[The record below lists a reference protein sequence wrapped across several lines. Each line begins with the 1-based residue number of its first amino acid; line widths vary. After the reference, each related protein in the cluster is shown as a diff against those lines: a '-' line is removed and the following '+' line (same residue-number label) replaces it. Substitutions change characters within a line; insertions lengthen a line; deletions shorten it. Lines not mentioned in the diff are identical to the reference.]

1 LNWSTSRSSSSEGFE
16 PESSSTGGTSASN
29 SRALMMMKARSFKR
43 MVSMRAPEGR
53 LDGLAHAKAL
63 VFRTQ
68 RLVNRTRRAGVDMD
82 QGTGFEPGD
91 RGIDLYQHR
100 FRVSR
105 SMSAARGCRED
116 RHEFS
121 PENDGTHHRG
131 VGTTVSL
138 TQKFAACGAASRF
151 TVAGLTVMA
160 NAYVDTRAPPD
171 LSAGGGRLSA
181 RSEGCGVG
189 AAGAAD
195 PAGIARRAFAQDRA
209 GGDELHFIP

>member
-1 LNWSTSRSSSSEGFE
+1 
-16 PESSSTGGTSASN
+16 
-29 SRALMMMKARSFKR
+29 M
-43 MVSMRAPEGR
+43 
-53 LDGLAHAKAL
+53 KAL

-82 QGTGFEPGD
+82 QGTSFEPGD

-100 FRVSR
+100 FQVSR

-131 VGTTVSL
+131 VGTTESL

-160 NAYVDTRAPPD
+160 NGYVDTRAPPD

-209 GGDELHFIP
+209 GGDELHFIPAAHRLPLGATCRATAFRPARRSTTSSASFSARGHGRRSGLSCTWPCASR